1 VQSQIGGF
9 GAAGSLNPS
18 GQCATIYSGR
28 VPCRP
33 TREAS
38 VKSRVLEV
46 QVHPK
51 SVAIPP
57 CRHCQRNSA
66 YKPGGLCSRCYYTV
80 AVRVRYG
87 GLQELGRGTRDGY
100 KSPVG
105 RVAPKDLPSQPTSAL
120 PGTPEKVE
128 VLRERARAGVSLWHP
143 LDAPM
148 DPRERE
154 GV

>member
-1 VQSQIGGF
+1 MQSQVGGF

-28 VPCRP
+28 VPCRSA
-33 TREAS
+33 REAS

-46 QVHPK
+46 
-51 SVAIPP
+51 PP
-57 CRHCQRNSA
+57 CRHCRRNSA

-105 RVAPKDLPSQPTSAL
+105 RVAPKDLPPEPTSAQ